1 MKIGL
6 VLDDTLDTPDGVQ
19 QYVINVGT
27 WFSTQGHDVH
37 YLVGSTTRT
46 DLANVHSLSKN
57 LHVKFNGNRMSTP
70 LPVSKRRLQTFF
82 RKQQFDVLHVQVPYS
97 PLLAGQILRTVTAQT
112 AVIGTFHILPYSRLV
127 VVANRVLGLLNR
139 TSGRR
144 FDKMLAASEPARLF
158 ALKTYGYDSTV
169 VPNPVRLTQFAG
181 VLNTSKTTNIVF
193 LGRLVARKGA
203 QHLLEAVA
211 YLLEHKLY
219 EKNFQVIIGGKGELL
234 HSLQDF
240 VQAHKLDKIVTF
252 AGFVG
257 EDGKADFLAASDIAV
272 FPSVSGESF
281 GISLLEAMASSR
293 GVVLGGDN
301 PGYRSVLAPLAEN
314 RLVQAQNIAKF
325 AEQLAY
331 WLHNPEERQL
341 ASTAQKQYVAH
352 FDISEVG
359 RQLETIYKQALQSRN
374 HS

>member
-27 WFSTQGHDVH
+27 WLSTQGHDVH
-37 YLVGSTTRT
+37 YLVGNTTRI
-46 DLANVHSLSKN
+46 DIPNIHSLSKN
-57 LHVKFNGNRMSTP
+57 IRVKFNGNRMSIP
-70 LPVSKRRLQTFF
+70 FPVSKRRLRVFF
-82 RKQQFDVLHVQVPYS
+82 RQEQFDVLHVQVPYS
-97 PLLAGQILRTVTAQT
+97 PLLAGQILRTVTART
-112 AVIGTFHILPYSRLV
+112 AVIGTFHILPYSRLAV
-127 VVANRVLGLLNR
+127 AANRLLGGLNH

-144 FDKMLAASEPARLF
+144 FDKMLAVSEPARLF
-158 ALKTYGYDSTV
+158 ALKTYGYDATV

-181 VLNTSKTTNIVF
+181 VLNNSKTTNIVF

-203 QHLLEAVA
+203 QHLLKAVA
-211 YLLEHKLY
+211 YLVEHRLY
-219 EKNFQVIIGGKGELL
+219 EKEFQVLVGGKGELL
-234 HSLQDF
+234 HSLQEH
-240 VQAHKLDKIVTF
+240 VRMHKLDKIVTF
-252 AGFVG
+252 PGFIS
-257 EDGKADFLAASDIAV
+257 EDAKADFLAASDIAV

-281 GISLLEAMASSR
+281 GINLLEAMASSR

-301 PGYRSVLAPLAEN
+301 PGYRSVLAPLSEN
-314 RLVQAQNIAKF
+314 RLVQAKNTAKF

-331 WLHNPEERQL
+331 WLNNSEARQL

-352 FDISEVG
+352 FDVSEVG
-359 RQLETIYKQALQSRN
+359 QQLETIYKQALQSRN